1 MSDHSPN
8 CPSCR
13 RPFVSDGAFSICRRC
28 PYRAAPP
35 TREETTDASGA
46 SEAEALAVRQA
57 VPNAG
62 GCCLAEALVKTVLEL
77 SSQIHALQAQRAD
90 EAKEWAKLFA
100 PGREEM

>member
-1 MSDHSPN
+1 MSGTSPN

-28 PYRAAPP
+28 PHRVAPSA
-35 TREETTDASGA
+35 REEITEPSGVR
-46 SEAEALAVRQA
+46 EAEALAVRQA

>member
-1 MSDHSPN
+1 
-8 CPSCR
+8 
-13 RPFVSDGAFSICRRC
+13 VSDGAFSICRRC

-35 TREETTDASGA
+35 TREEITDASGA